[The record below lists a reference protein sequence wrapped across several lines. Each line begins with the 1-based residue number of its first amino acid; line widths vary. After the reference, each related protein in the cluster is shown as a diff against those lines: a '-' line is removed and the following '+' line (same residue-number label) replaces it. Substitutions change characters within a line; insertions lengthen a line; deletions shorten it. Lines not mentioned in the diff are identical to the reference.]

1 MLMSYSC
8 PPSLP
13 ITLTVQMELM
23 EENGILLLAAHNF
36 DAAVDHFVIMMVMF
50 HNPVK
55 GYSADL
61 EKEYLA
67 ASDALYD
74 FYIPLAKV

>member
-1 MLMSYSC
+1 M
-8 PPSLP
+8 
-13 ITLTVQMELM
+13 VQMDIM

-36 DAAVDHFVIMMVMF
+36 DAAVDRFVIMMVMF

-55 GYSADL
+55 GYSAEL
-61 EKEYLA
+61 EKEYLE
-67 ASDALYD
+67 ASEALYE